1 MSRRFLISQK
11 KQFNSPFVL
20 PDGKWDAVLELD
32 SLIMSVYMNA
42 DITAN
47 NGSIA
52 CNSASGKLKIQVP
65 EDVISSIE
73 GFKNLSEEKIKQ
85 LCEINESVSS
95 TANMGTCSY
104 DEVKNT
110 LIIEIE
116 DYPASYAKEDLE
128 TSGKKKLEKKILLHF
143 LSP

>member
-1 MSRRFLISQK
+1 MSRRFLIPQK
-11 KQFNSPFVL
+11 KQSNSPFVL

-32 SLIMSVYMNA
+32 SSIMSVYMNA

-47 NGSIA
+47 NGSIT

-73 GFKNLSEEKIKQ
+73 GFKNLSEEKKIKQ

-95 TANMGTCSY
+95 TANMGT
-104 DEVKNT
+104 V
-110 LIIEIE
+110 LMM
-116 DYPASYAKEDLE
+116 
-128 TSGKKKLEKKILLHF
+128 KLRIH
-143 LSP
+143 